1 MRMTT
6 LELSAAR
13 ESPPM
18 PNRSQS
24 VALHT
29 APEWRWEGD
38 GMYRLCVAITL
49 FVLNSCI
56 AQSQMSVAPHHHAP
70 TPIIDGAVHPELI
83 PDITA
88 YRLWLVIVS
97 RPPVPTDDEVKHQ
110 HIQLARVGLQIA
122 EEHALVL
129 ILADFHTQ
137 YETLIQNY
145 NATAKAVLASG
156 QQPDIAAMRLQRDLL
171 VQSAHDCG
179 LFTILICSSAPRI

>member
-1 MRMTT
+1 
-6 LELSAAR
+6 
-13 ESPPM
+13 
-18 PNRSQS
+18 
-24 VALHT
+24 
-29 APEWRWEGD
+29 
-38 GMYRLCVAITL
+38 
-49 FVLNSCI
+49 
-56 AQSQMSVAPHHHAP
+56 
-70 TPIIDGAVHPELI
+70 
-83 PDITA
+83 
-88 YRLWLVIVS
+88 VIVS